1 MINEKETNGNKSKL
15 KSALGAVDKIKISGI
30 GLVAYIVMA
39 ILLIV
44 AISTHKLP
52 NTMIGAILALVIMG
66 HVFYYIGAHLPI
78 FRSYLGGGSVFTILV
93 MAVLV
98 YLNIVPSDTVKTTS
112 GFINGMDFLGLYI
125 VSLIGSSIFK
135 MNRKMLLSAA
145 VRFLPVAFL
154 SMAVTFFGVGLV
166 GMLIGVGFSHAV
178 LYTSLPI
185 MAGGVGAGIV
195 PLSGIDAH
203 AFGSSAAVILGNL
216 LAIISAGLVS
226 KLFLH
231 SKSNGHGVLLKTEN
245 ADAQVVADPKPD
257 YTQIGVGLI
266 ISVSFFVFGTL
277 LSALFPSINAY
288 AFIIL
293 SIVLT
298 KALGLLPEYYEQSV
312 IMSGQVI
319 TKNMTHALL
328 AGVGMSLV
336 NIKLLLSALSW
347 QFVVLCLTSIIVI
360 SLASYFLGK
369 LFGLYPVESVITAGL
384 ANNSMGGTGNVAVLA
399 ASDRLNLIAFAQM
412 GNRIGGALVL
422 VIAGILVSF
431 MH

>member
-98 YLNIVPSDTVKTTS
+98 YLNIVPSDTVKTAS

-154 SMAVTFFGVGLV
+154 SMAVTFF
-166 GMLIGVGFSHAV
+166 
-178 LYTSLPI
+178 
-185 MAGGVGAGIV
+185 
-195 PLSGIDAH
+195 
-203 AFGSSAAVILGNL
+203 
-216 LAIISAGLVS
+216 
-226 KLFLH
+226 
-231 SKSNGHGVLLKTEN
+231 
-245 ADAQVVADPKPD
+245 
-257 YTQIGVGLI
+257 
-266 ISVSFFVFGTL
+266 
-277 LSALFPSINAY
+277 
-288 AFIIL
+288 
-293 SIVLT
+293 
-298 KALGLLPEYYEQSV
+298 
-312 IMSGQVI
+312 
-319 TKNMTHALL
+319 
-328 AGVGMSLV
+328 
-336 NIKLLLSALSW
+336 
-347 QFVVLCLTSIIVI
+347 
-360 SLASYFLGK
+360 
-369 LFGLYPVESVITAGL
+369 
-384 ANNSMGGTGNVAVLA
+384 
-399 ASDRLNLIAFAQM
+399 
-412 GNRIGGALVL
+412 
-422 VIAGILVSF
+422 
-431 MH
+431 

>member
-98 YLNIVPSDTVKTTS
+98 YLNIVPSDTVKTAS

-154 SMAVTFFGVGLV
+154 SMAVTFFGVG
-166 GMLIGVGFSHAV
+166 
-178 LYTSLPI
+178 
-185 MAGGVGAGIV
+185 AGIV
-195 PLSGIDAH
+195 PLSGIYAH
-203 AFGSSAAVILGNL
+203 AFGSSAAIILSKLFPAVILGNL

>member
-98 YLNIVPSDTVKTTS
+98 YLNIVPSDTVKTAS

-195 PLSGIDAH
+195 PLSGIYAH